1 MQKIISTYWKNCYL
15 IIILRHFFYIS
26 FFGQLI
32 EKYSLILCSI
42 GSLGADN
49 SEAEVSNVVVN
60 RAALSGTTN
69 GVRIKT
75 WQVKVGL
82 WILKISL
89 LGTLQL

>member
-1 MQKIISTYWKNCYL
+1 
-15 IIILRHFFYIS
+15 
-26 FFGQLI
+26 
-32 EKYSLILCSI
+32 LCSI

-60 RAALSGTTN
+60 RAALTGTTN

-82 WILKISL
+82 KILKISL
-89 LGTLQL
+89 LGTLELTL